1 MEISSEMH
9 GEILALKIKESRL
22 DAAAA
27 LSFKEKMRTATASH
41 GGRVVIDMRRVD
53 FLDSSGLGAL
63 VAGMKMLDG
72 GRRLELARCGPI
84 VEKVLRL
91 TRMDSVFVLHRDL
104 PWTTDGQDAA

>member
-1 MEISSEMH
+1 MEISREVH
-9 GEILALKIKESRL
+9 GDILALTIEEERL

-27 LSFKEKMRTATASH
+27 LSFKESMRAATAAHS
-41 GGRVVIDMRRVD
+41 GRVLIDMARVN

-91 TRMDSVFVLHRDL
+91 TRMDSVFVLHTER
-104 PWTTDGQDAA
+104 PWAVGGQDAA